1 VSSKASKHTLTIQ
14 RRQRQSANKIDMRI
28 LLASS
33 GSGSRGGG
41 EIFLYYLSGELT
53 VRGHEVVMW
62 IPNHPRM
69 DELASRC
76 ARFARIVR
84 ANYRNTYD
92 YSARSLST
100 FINWRVSRRIASEWE
115 ALRPHVIHINKQNL
129 EDGLDLLRAVRYCA
143 LPSVCTIHLTQNSRY
158 LRVRAGWLRD
168 SIARRQLSRYQGVL
182 VAVQEGRR
190 SVLNEFLAGRASTKT
205 IFNGVPRVDDA
216 VSRPLRDAKRSELGL
231 SDSDYLVLGLGRL
244 VEQKRPF
251 LFLRTAKELHER
263 LPATKFLW
271 VGDGPLADDWRR
283 AIARE
288 KLKDVIYCVGWQVDV
303 LPYLLAS
310 DLLLHVAEFEGLPL
324 AVIEAMAAG
333 LTCAVTKNLSSEVPL
348 FNKDNVLFADDIE
361 DLAEQLRNP
370 LALAPIAQGGRRLVE
385 GALSVSKMAE
395 SYEQLYLDAKRCASD
410 FVFR

>member
-1 VSSKASKHTLTIQ
+1 
-14 RRQRQSANKIDMRI
+14 MRI
-28 LLASS
+28 LLVSS

-41 EIFLYYLSGELT
+41 EIFLDYLSRELAD
-53 VRGHEVVMW
+53 RGHEVLMW

-69 DELASRC
+69 DELASKC

-100 FINWRVSRRIASEWE
+100 CINWRVSRRIASEWE
-115 ALRPHVIHINKQNL
+115 ALRPDVIHINKQNL
-129 EDGLDLLRAVRYCA
+129 EDGLDLLRAVRHCA
-143 LPSVCTIHLTQNSRY
+143 LPSVCTIHLTQNARY
-158 LRVRAGWLRD
+158 LRARAGWLRD
-168 SIARRQLSRYQGVL
+168 WIVRRQLSRYQGVL

-190 SVLNEFLAGRASTKT
+190 SVLSEFLAGRASTKT

-216 VSRPLRDAKRSELGL
+216 ASRPLREAKRKELGL

-251 LFLRTAKELHER
+251 LFLRMAKELHER
-263 LPATKFLW
+263 MPATKFLW
-271 VGDGPLADDWRR
+271 VGDGELAEEWRR
-283 AIARE
+283 AITRE
-288 KLKDVIYCVGWQVDV
+288 NLGNVIYSTGWQIDV

-333 LTCAVTKNLSSEVPL
+333 LTCAVTKNLSSEVPF
-348 FNKDNVLFADDIE
+348 FNKNNVLFADDIE
-361 DLAEQLRNP
+361 DLAEQLQNP
-370 LALAPIAQGGRRLVE
+370 LALARIAEGGRRLVE
-385 GALSVSKMAE
+385 DTLSVSKMAE
-395 SYEQLYLDAKRCASD
+395 SYEQLYLDAKRGFSD
-410 FVFR
+410 FAFR

>member
-1 VSSKASKHTLTIQ
+1 
-14 RRQRQSANKIDMRI
+14 MRV
-28 LLASS
+28 LLVSS

-41 EIFLYYLSGELT
+41 EIFLKYLGRELT
-53 VRGHEVVMW
+53 DRGHEVIMW

-69 DELASRC
+69 DELAVKC
-76 ARFARIVR
+76 ARFARVIR

-100 FINWRVSRRIASEWE
+100 CINWRVSRRIASEWE
-115 ALRPHVIHINKQNL
+115 ALRPDVIHINKQNL
-129 EDGLDLLRAVRYCA
+129 EDGLDLLRAMRHCS
-143 LPSVCTIHLTQNSRY
+143 LPSICTIHLTQNAHY
-158 LRVRAGWLRD
+158 LRARAGWLRD
-168 SIARRQLSRYQGVL
+168 KIARRQLRRYQGVL

-190 SVLNEFLAGRASTKT
+190 SVLSEFLAGRTSTKT
-205 IFNGVPRVDDA
+205 IFNGVPRVDGA
-216 VSRPLRDAKRSELGL
+216 ASRQLRNAKRRELGL
-231 SDSDYLVLGLGRL
+231 SDGDCLVLGLGRL

-271 VGDGPLADDWRR
+271 VGDGELIEEWRR
-283 AIARE
+283 AITRE
-288 KLKDVIYCVGWQVDV
+288 KLDNVIHCTGWQIDV

-310 DLLLHVAEFEGLPL
+310 DLLLHVAEFEGLPF

-348 FNKDNVLFADDIE
+348 FNKDNVLFADDVE
-361 DLAEQLRNP
+361 DLAESLRNP
-370 LALAPIAQGGRRLVE
+370 LTLSRIAEGGRRLVE
-385 GALSVSKMAE
+385 DTFSVSRMAG
-395 SYEQLYLDAKRCASD
+395 SYEQLYLDAKRESSD